1 MWTPRSDITYYPPA
15 LRGWSPVWSFIGK
28 QHMDSEKWA
37 FGLTMMI
44 VGMGGTF
51 LTLWVLSLVMDLL
64 KKIFPLPHKAS
75 SSQKQS

>member
-1 MWTPRSDITYYPPA
+1 
-15 LRGWSPVWSFIGK
+15 
-28 QHMDSEKWA
+28 MDNDKWA
-37 FGLTMMI
+37 FGLTMMV

-75 SSQKQS
+75 GTDKQS